1 MASRTSTDP
10 IEILLEMGVDLDNLS
25 EEEDYLSALMEAV
38 NTLQIKNAG
47 DDRIG
52 PLQQEIRKVRQK
64 RKAADPKFK
73 VRKTKISA
81 DAFKKGTASEVRDNV
96 KTGVID
102 PSKLKFDSVEVGLKP
117 KALPTSAIVAYQ
129 APEAEEDTKAKTK
142 KKEKPTNLL
151 EQIAKSVTNIADTL
165 KDQYN
170 LKKKSGEFDRKK
182 AQRDKRKLNESNLEK
197 GFSAL
202 FKTAQKIIAP
212 VRGIF
217 DKIFGFIANIL
228 IGKFLVKLIG
238 WISKPDNQKKLKN
251 IIQFLGKH
259 WPKLLSLYLVFGT
272 GLGRFIFSLTKTL
285 IGGAVKLTVAIAK
298 LLAAKKL
305 VGGLGARKFARL
317 LGGKKGKFLAA
328 GLTTALTVGGTYAAT
343 SALAGGG
350 GETQTQGFSGGGLAK
365 PPKVEPLPKN
375 AERNQGMSGAQKGM
389 VFGSLFG
396 PLGMAAGAGIG
407 SLFDNFGNKKDD
419 TVKLS
424 SPAKVELEVSSGTDG
439 EVDGPGGTDKVPAML
454 TAGEFVMSR
463 GAVQKYGVKA
473 LEGMNAAGGG
483 TNLPKMVKDKVYAAG
498 GGYVGGEGGPEKM
511 SPLQRMNT
519 HFGDLPIIG
528 DVIRTVLAYED
539 KANYRGVDQRYRNM
553 MGLPPG
559 QKPGGEGGPY
569 TDPVI
574 NMGVTVQRQLE
585 SRLVHLIHQAEQI
598 IPRIETALVGIAV
611 GSQALAQQT
620 QLTLEQ
626 TAIGA
631 YRQSEQFA
639 TGLANAGQQV
649 ANDVVNYYESG
660 DMQRQ
665 IEKTGRGIFDTAMSA
680 GESLKGGATS
690 AIAGTF
696 DGLSAVA
703 SSEPYTK
710 MTEITASVNEDNIK
724 AMDSI
729 VDSLPEGSPMQ
740 DMVDKG
746 LIPIPTGSPSMMRN
760 MTFIKAMLGPLGK
773 PFKIMSNPEVD
784 RMRQLTIDKTL
795 EKSGLVMGKDGEVK
809 MNWNQEDIN
818 KGRAGGGAYTDDL
831 GPGGKAFNSIL
842 GRFTASTRDGGN
854 ELYTDDVYNFNKS
867 AAKYLEL
874 SKEQLLSGAFGEAGY
889 FAVSALGKFAED
901 IGWLNQRALGSRIA
915 VGEVDRNDKRI
926 IGSAKPTTATPNV
939 AAAVKQFE
947 GGKYD
952 AATKAL
958 GGDPS
963 KPEPIPQ
970 LTAPAPKPGKPQ
982 REWYDPR
989 GWVGMNQG
997 GMVSDGNLK
1006 MGTNTPRFNSPEA
1019 PMQAKVSVIR
1029 IPKTK
1034 SNDSLPA
1041 PRGGSRT
1048 PDINAGNGS
1057 ASKRK
1062 ILGIV

>member
-498 GGYVGGEGGPEKM
+498 GGYIGRGTGAGSPGGGYGDNRGYATGSITSDPLGALDRILGQSSGGRVRLPGGGEQDSKPSSS
-511 SPLQRMNT
+511 SP
-519 HFGDLPIIG
+519 
-528 DVIRTVLAYED
+528 
-539 KANYRGVDQRYRNM
+539 
-553 MGLPPG
+553 
-559 QKPGGEGGPY
+559 KPRVQPK
-569 TDPVI
+569 DPVI
-574 NMGVTVQRQLE
+574 PSSSNKPPSSSEQETSKDQKADGIPERMLKSPTFRDSGLLYLRSMLGGLGGPITESQLSEASRVELNNAIARAKQRTSSELAFAEKQLQE
-585 SRLVHLIHQAEQI
+585 AKDGGFNKQILAE
-598 IPRIETALVGIAV
+598 
-611 GSQALAQQT
+611 
-620 QLTLEQ
+620 
-626 TAIGA
+626 
-631 YRQSEQFA
+631 RQS
-639 TGLANAGQQV
+639 V
-649 ANDVVNYYESG
+649 RD
-660 DMQRQ
+660 R
-665 IEKTGRGIFDTAMSA
+665 
-680 GESLKGGATS
+680 LK
-690 AIAGTF
+690 
-696 DGLSAVA
+696 
-703 SSEPYTK
+703 
-710 MTEITASVNEDNIK
+710 
-724 AMDSI
+724 
-729 VDSLPEGSPMQ
+729 
-740 DMVDKG
+740 
-746 LIPIPTGSPSMMRN
+746 R
-760 MTFIKAMLGPLGK
+760 
-773 PFKIMSNPEVD
+773 
-784 RMRQLTIDKTL
+784 
-795 EKSGLVMGKDGEVK
+795 GEVRVLYQDYYDGNDEK
-809 MNWNQEDIN
+809 NITPAAENA
-818 KGRAGGGAYTDDL
+818 K
-831 GPGGKAFNSIL
+831 SIL
-842 GRFTASTRDGGN
+842 GKFWATSTEKGGYRVVN
-854 ELYTDDVYNFNKS
+854 EKYDFVEMPDPMAVLRGDSSGVSKG
-867 AAKYLEL
+867 AK
-874 SKEQLLSGAFGEAGY
+874 AG
-889 FAVSALGKFAED
+889 ED
-901 IGWLNQRALGSRIA
+901 ITLRQKLQALHQLNPLARSMNVDMILGEKPNPKRDLGNIMKYTIGGIA
-915 VGEVDRNDKRI
+915 DHFTGNLFDFDQQGGRSLMNPSGKKEEKAREKVDKQLSTLQGMSKQQVLNAQKYAESKGKYFSSTDGRTYESYQAAVDAQKSTSATPVAPAKPAS
-926 IGSAKPTTATPNV
+926 SAKPATPSMSQAEALN
-939 AAAVKQFE
+939 AQKYAASKGKYYSSADGKTYPNYQAAV
-947 GGKYD
+947 D
-952 AATKAL
+952 AQTKFH
-958 GGDPS
+958 
-963 KPEPIPQ
+963 K
-970 LTAPAPKPGKPQ
+970 
-982 REWYDPR
+982 
-989 GWVGMNQG
+989 G
-997 GMVSDGNLK
+997 GMV
-1006 MGTNTPRFNSPEA
+1006 MGRNKPKISSPEA

>member
-73 VRKTKISA
+73 ARKTKISA

-117 KALPTSAIVAYQ
+117 KALPTSAIVPYQ

-217 DKIFGFIANIL
+217 DRIFGFIANIL
-228 IGKFLVKLIG
+228 IGKFLVKLIE

-272 GLGRFIFSLTKTL
+272 GLGRFIFSLTRTL
-285 IGGAVKLTVAIAK
+285 ISGAVKLTAAIAK
-298 LLAAKKL
+298 LLAARKL
-305 VGGLGARKFARL
+305 RGAGRLARF
-317 LGGKKGKFLAA
+317 LGGKKGRL
-328 GLTTALTVGGTYAAT
+328 LTTGAATAVTVGGTMMGIN
-343 SALAGGG
+343 ALT
-350 GETQTQGFSGGGLAK
+350 GEDESQQQTQGFSGGGLVQ
-365 PPKVEPLPKN
+365 PIIMLNGGGRVNLNLISPTNNILGYEGGSYVENL
-375 AERNQGMSGAQKGM
+375 
-389 VFGSLFG
+389 
-396 PLGMAAGAGIG
+396 
-407 SLFDNFGNKKDD
+407 
-419 TVKLS
+419 
-424 SPAKVELEVSSGTDG
+424 G
-439 EVDGPGGTDKVPAML
+439 EVDGPGGIDKVPAML
-454 TAGEFVMSR
+454 TDGEFVMSR
-463 GAVQKYGVKA
+463 GAVQKYGVGQ
-473 LEGMNAAGGG
+473 LEAMNAAGGG
-483 TNLPKMVKDKVYAAG
+483 TNLPKMVKGKVYAAG